1 MKKAINIL
9 AILAVVLI
17 LVQIV
22 CMLLPYWRLTPIAD
36 RLNKDPQITDYSMQQ
51 YCWTETRVM
60 QKIFEK
66 QFKDDYDAKYNGNDY
81 IISLVLTFLFGGL
94 AIALTVL
101 DLIKK
106 LTKIPSKTF
115 TVLSH
120 IFSLAWAGTALWTFF
135 MNFILTLGVHPMVLT
150 VCIAAS
156 VPAAVI
162 IVVRLVLNVITAVQA
177 YRAEY
182 CV

>member
-22 CMLLPYWRLTPIAD
+22 CMFLPYWRLTPIAD
-36 RLNKDPQITDYSMQQ
+36 RVNKDPQPTEYSMQQ
-51 YCWTETRVM
+51 YCWSETRTLN
-60 QKIFEK
+60 KIFEK
-66 QFKDDYDAKYNGNDY
+66 QFKADYDAKYDGNDY
-81 IISLVLTFLFGGL
+81 IISLVLTFVIGVL
-94 AIALTVL
+94 AMAFMVL

-106 LTKIPSKTF
+106 LTTIPSKAF

-120 IFSLAWAGTALWTFF
+120 FFSLAWAGIALWTFF
-135 MNFILTLGVHPMVLT
+135 TNFILTLGVHPMVLT

-162 IVVRLVLNVITAVQA
+162 IVVRLVLNVISAVQA